1 MSVYILFSECG
12 RLVAAS
18 LCLCQV
24 KRNILLESSSVNLR
38 DFNFMNKLIDPT
50 SEENCKRFV

>member
-12 RLVAAS
+12 RLVAAN